1 MQFRGEHLQDLIGR
15 KGGQRQGQE
24 FLKNYTSLINLI
36 AKGNELPNE
45 YSQFLSSCQAV
56 PIPKGVN
63 AIRPI
68 AMPHLSRKIT
78 EKCLA
83 RIYSGQ
89 FEKHFQ
95 GLQFGVATPSGSE
108 KLVHELLDHQYS
120 NADHDII
127 VLDSENAFNNQNR
140 DVMFMEIKKYFP
152 ELLPYVTSIY
162 NCPNFLFINGDNGKI
177 HTMQSTMGAHQ
188 GAPLGSMLYSAGQQE
203 VIRQIQEMFDA
214 GHGGKIRAFID
225 DITLQGTPQGLCN
238 AVQHI
243 LHQGETFGIRLNF
256 NKVKIYIGD
265 CSTEEAQQRMQ
276 AYQQLFDNS
285 VPMHHI
291 SLPSDAAEARGI
303 EVLNVPLGSDEYVKK
318 QLSNKSKEIEADIDL
333 IASLTNAQEKWAY
346 TFYILTGKF
355 TYLYRTV
362 RNYKLTIP
370 IALAFGSKR
379 KTLVEQIVDAKLTKL
394 FNSSWVFLLEGLDY
408 TRRFT
413 CAELPT
419 LLHL

>member
-1 MQFRGEHLQDLIGR
+1 MVFKQRVIRRSNVPAVSKKASDLLQSGLISKAFQKLQTGENARRVDINDTTISAIKKLNPMRSVPFTSWQVESSEPSTQLPEILPSHVEKAINSLDAQTNPGLMQFRGEHLQDLIGR

-24 FLKNYTSLINLI
+24 FLKHYTSLINLI

-188 GAPLGSMLYSAGQQE
+188 GAPC
-203 VIRQIQEMFDA
+203 F
-214 GHGGKIRAFID
+214 
-225 DITLQGTPQGLCN
+225 TLP
-238 AVQHI
+238 
-243 LHQGETFGIRLNF
+243 
-256 NKVKIYIGD
+256 D
-265 CSTEEAQQRMQ
+265 S
-276 AYQQLFDNS
+276 
-285 VPMHHI
+285 
-291 SLPSDAAEARGI
+291 
-303 EVLNVPLGSDEYVKK
+303 
-318 QLSNKSKEIEADIDL
+318 
-333 IASLTNAQEKWAY
+333 
-346 TFYILTGKF
+346 
-355 TYLYRTV
+355 
-362 RNYKLTIP
+362 
-370 IALAFGSKR
+370 R
-379 KTLVEQIVDAKLTKL
+379 K
-394 FNSSWVFLLEGLDY
+394 
-408 TRRFT
+408 
-413 CAELPT
+413 
-419 LLHL
+419 